1 MKVFVNY
8 AINRGES
15 KLIKKFYR
23 FNVVEPL
30 VISSAVRFVK
40 DKIVAQFEIINKCK
54 HSLVLENVSMLYS
67 YHDANQLVGTQLML
81 IL

>member
-8 AINRGES
+8 SINRGES

-30 VISSAVRFVK
+30 NITSAVRFVK
-40 DKIVAQFEIINKCK
+40 DKIVVQLELINKCK
-54 HSLVLENVSMLYS
+54 HCIVLENVSCFIII
-67 YHDANQLVGTQLML
+67 
-81 IL
+81 ILSMW